1 MTIVRIGRASLR
13 MYGVVSCVV
22 LACVDVAR
30 ADLGG
35 DRTGDISAHQT
46 TRNNNSD
53 VARGGPLHLLGWQ
66 SRDDDARR
74 TEKPSEKS
82 RSLNHVP
89 TRGDR

>member
-35 DRTGDISAHQT
+35 DRTGAFRASNHHHSEWQGVARYIFSGGNRGTT
-46 TRNNNSD
+46 TRAGQRNP
-53 VARGGPLHLLGWQ
+53 A
-66 SRDDDARR
+66 
-74 TEKPSEKS
+74 KS
-82 RSLNHVP
+82 H
-89 TRGDR
+89 GA